1 MNTKLYKIFSV
12 ALTGLIIFSA
22 CDKDEGTV
30 NGDIV
35 GTWSMVGLSGTYT
48 RTVAVPAGQPADTE
62 YAHVASWKDAAAV
75 MGALAPA
82 ADQKI
87 IKHKDGEVMTGFP
100 QSVSYNTATLAAA
113 SIAMTLDIQDAS
125 SSGDAATYTL
135 KGTYPTVRLDATVCR
150 TAGTVAPIDDQGLYQ
165 VDINPLNEQ
174 EKLGNFSIAPDI
186 NLGDQVLPPFPDG
199 TYSVNTTGEVD
210 KLTINFN
217 DRDAHDEQY
226 INVKGKWNEGTGPG
240 TGDRGYTG
248 IYELPVDATTGAFGT
263 AGTPAAEGYIM
274 DTALASWGGYLTW
287 YAFNISAAY
296 GDQLYHVK
304 NPLLDSNG
312 KSKLDG
318 GSPTVLDM
326 ILYMHADNHAYAGG
340 TTKLGM
346 PYNVL
351 VKSFEDWSPTA
362 YGTTPLV
369 IPVPNNDSDHDMDIS
384 GGAATIAA
392 GGKMTYVFSTG
403 TCFPHN
409 ETITFVA
416 NFERVE

>member
-35 GTWSMVGLSGTYT
+35 GTWSMVGLAGTYT

-87 IKHKDGEVMTGFP
+87 ITHKDNEAMTGFP

-165 VDINPLNEQ
+165 VDIDPATGSD
-174 EKLGNFSIAPDI
+174 KLGNFSIAPDI

-199 TYSVNTTGEVD
+199 SYSVNTTGEVD
-210 KLTINFN
+210 KLNIRFN
-217 DRDAHDEQY
+217 DRDAHDELYAQ
-226 INVKGKWNEGTGPG
+226 VKATWNETA
-240 TGDRGYTG
+240 DRGFTG
-248 IYELPVDATTGAFGT
+248 IFELPVDATTGAFGT
-263 AGTPAAEGYIM
+263 TGTPSAEGYIM
-274 DTALASWGGYLTW
+274 QAALAPWGGYLTW
-287 YAFNISAAY
+287 YAFNINAETAAKVA
-296 GDQLYHVK
+296 DVK
-304 NPLLDSNG
+304 NPLTD
-312 KSKLDG
+312 LDG
-318 GSPTVLDM
+318 DGNITPADM
-326 ILYMHADNHAYAGG
+326 IAYMHMDNLANAGQK
-340 TTKLGM
+340 TALGM
-346 PYNVL
+346 PYSVL
-351 VKSFEDWSPTA
+351 VDSSDPTA
-362 YGTTPLV
+362 PA
-369 IPVPNNDSDHDMDIS
+369 PRNDSDHDMDIS

-409 ETITFVA
+409 ETITFTA

>member
-1 MNTKLYKIFSV
+1 MNIKLYKIFSV
-12 ALTGLIIFSA
+12 ALTGLILFSA

-48 RTVAVPAGQPADTE
+48 RTVAVPAGEPADTE

-82 ADQKI
+82 ADQII
-87 IKHKDGEVMTGFP
+87 IKHKDNEAMTGFP
-100 QSVSYNTATLAAA
+100 QSVSYNAASLAAA

-165 VDINPLNEQ
+165 VDIDPATGSD
-174 EKLGNFSIAPDI
+174 KLGNFSIAPDI

-199 TYSVNTTGEVD
+199 KYSVNTTGEVD
-210 KLTINFN
+210 KLTIDFN
-217 DRDAHDEQY
+217 DRDAHDELYAQ
-226 INVKGKWNEGTGPG
+226 VKSTWNEGTGPG
-240 TGDRGYTG
+240 TGDRGHTG

-263 AGTPAAEGYIM
+263 TGTPAAEGYIM
-274 DTALASWGGYLTW
+274 QTALATWGGYLTW
-287 YAFNISAAY
+287 YAFNIIAETSAKVA
-296 GDQLYHVK
+296 DVK
-304 NPLLDSNG
+304 NPLTDIAG
-312 KSKLDG
+312 PAGTPDG
-318 GSPTVLDM
+318 TIDAVDM
-326 ILYMHADNHAYAGG
+326 IAYMHMDNLAVGG
-340 TTKLGM
+340 QSTALGM
-346 PYNVL
+346 PYALL
-351 VKSFEDWSPTA
+351 VDSSTDLNGDGVPD
-362 YGTTPLV
+362 
-369 IPVPNNDSDHDMDIS
+369 PVPNNDSDHDMDIS

-409 ETITFVA
+409 ETITFTA
-416 NFERVE
+416 DFERVE

>member
-12 ALTGLIIFSA
+12 ALAGLIIFSA

-35 GTWSMVGLSGTYT
+35 GAWTLVGLSGTYT
-48 RTVAVPAGQPADTE
+48 RTIAVPAGQPADTE

-87 IKHKDGEVMTGFP
+87 ITKKDGDAATGFP
-100 QSVSYNTATLAAA
+100 LSVAYNPAVLAAA
-113 SIAMTLDIQDAS
+113 SIAMTLDIQDANK
-125 SSGDAATYTL
+125 SGEAATYTL
-135 KGTYPTVRLDATVCR
+135 KGTYPSVRLDATVCR

-165 VDINPLNEQ
+165 VDIDPATEAD
-174 EKLGNFSIAPDI
+174 KPGNFSIAPDI

-199 TYSVNTTGEVD
+199 TYSVNTTGAVD

-217 DRDAHDEQY
+217 DRDAHDELYAQ
-226 INVKGKWNEGTGPG
+226 VKSTWNEGTGPG
-240 TGDRGYTG
+240 TGDRGHTG

-263 AGTPAAEGYIM
+263 TGTPAAEGYIM
-274 DTALASWGGYLTW
+274 QAALAPSWGGYLTW
-287 YAFNISAAY
+287 YAFNIIAETSAKVA
-296 GDQLYHVK
+296 DVK
-304 NPLLDSNG
+304 NPLTD
-312 KSKLDG
+312 LDG
-318 GSPTVLDM
+318 DNNITAADM
-326 ILYMHADNHAYAGG
+326 IAYMHMDNLAVGG
-340 TTKLGM
+340 QKTALGM
-346 PYNVL
+346 PYTVL
-351 VKSFEDWSPTA
+351 VDSSDPTA
-362 YGTTPLV
+362 PA
-369 IPVPNNDSDHDMDIS
+369 PRNDSDHDMDIS

-409 ETITFVA
+409 ETITFNA
-416 NFERVE
+416 DFERVE

>member
-12 ALTGLIIFSA
+12 TLTGLIIFSA

-87 IKHKDGEVMTGFP
+87 ITHKDNEAMTGFP

-165 VDINPLNEQ
+165 VDIDPGTEAD
-174 EKLGNFSIAPDI
+174 KPGNFSIAPDI

-199 TYSVNTTGEVD
+199 KYSVNTTGEVD
-210 KLTINFN
+210 KLTIDFN
-217 DRDAHDEQY
+217 DRDAHDELYTQ
-226 INVKGKWNEGTGPG
+226 VKATWNEGTGPG
-240 TGDRGYTG
+240 TGDRGHTG

-274 DTALASWGGYLTW
+274 QAALAPWGGYLTW
-287 YAFNISAAY
+287 YAFNINAETAAKKA
-296 GDQLYHVK
+296 DVK
-304 NPLLDSNG
+304 NPLTD
-312 KSKLDG
+312 LDG
-318 GSPTVLDM
+318 DGNITPADM
-326 ILYMHADNHAYAGG
+326 IAYMHMDNLANAGQK
-340 TTKLGM
+340 TALGM
-346 PYNVL
+346 PYSVL
-351 VKSFEDWSPTA
+351 VDSSD
-362 YGTTPLV
+362 PLA
-369 IPVPNNDSDHDMDIS
+369 PAPRNDSDHDMDIS

-409 ETITFVA
+409 ETITFTA

>member
-87 IKHKDGEVMTGFP
+87 ITHKDNEAMTGFP

-165 VDINPLNEQ
+165 VDIDPGTEAD
-174 EKLGNFSIAPDI
+174 KPGNFSIAPDI

-217 DRDAHDEQY
+217 DRDAHDELYSQ
-226 INVKGKWNEGTGPG
+226 VKATWNEGTGPG
-240 TGDRGYTG
+240 TGDRGHTG

-263 AGTPAAEGYIM
+263 TGTPSAEGYIM
-274 DTALASWGGYLTW
+274 QAALAPWGGYLTW
-287 YAFNISAAY
+287 YAFNINAETAAKVA
-296 GDQLYHVK
+296 DVK
-304 NPLLDSNG
+304 NPLTD
-312 KSKLDG
+312 LDG
-318 GSPTVLDM
+318 DGNITPADM
-326 ILYMHADNHAYAGG
+326 IAYMHMDNLAGG
-340 TTKLGM
+340 GQKTALGM
-346 PYNVL
+346 PYSVL
-351 VKSFEDWSPTA
+351 VDSSNPA
-362 YGTTPLV
+362 APA
-369 IPVPNNDSDHDMDIS
+369 PRNDSDHDLDIIPGLI
-384 GGAATIAA
+384 GGIGA

-409 ETITFVA
+409 ETITFTA

>member
-1 MNTKLYKIFSV
+1 MNIKLYKIFSV
-12 ALTGLIIFSA
+12 ALTGLILFSA

-48 RTVAVPAGQPADTE
+48 RTVAVPAGEPADTE

-87 IKHKDGEVMTGFP
+87 VKHKDNEAMTGFP
-100 QSVSYNTATLAAA
+100 RSVAYDVTSLAAN

-125 SSGDAATYTL
+125 SSGDPATYTL

-165 VDINPLNEQ
+165 VDIDPATGSD
-174 EKLGNFSIAPDI
+174 KLGNFSIAPDI

-199 TYSVNTTGEVD
+199 KYSVNTTGEVD
-210 KLTINFN
+210 KLTIDFN
-217 DRDAHDEQY
+217 DRDAHDELYAQ
-226 INVKGKWNEGTGPG
+226 VKSTWNEGTGPG
-240 TGDRGYTG
+240 TGDRGHTG

-263 AGTPAAEGYIM
+263 TGTPAAEGYIM
-274 DTALASWGGYLTW
+274 QTALATWGGYLTW
-287 YAFNISAAY
+287 YAFNIIAETSAKVA
-296 GDQLYHVK
+296 DVK
-304 NPLLDSNG
+304 NPLTDIAG
-312 KSKLDG
+312 PAGTPDG
-318 GSPTVLDM
+318 TIDAVDM
-326 ILYMHADNHAYAGG
+326 IAYMHMDNLAVGG
-340 TTKLGM
+340 QSTALGM
-346 PYNVL
+346 PYALL
-351 VKSFEDWSPTA
+351 VDSSTDLNGDGVPD
-362 YGTTPLV
+362 
-369 IPVPNNDSDHDMDIS
+369 PVPNNDSDHDMDIS

-409 ETITFVA
+409 ETITFTA
-416 NFERVE
+416 DFERVE